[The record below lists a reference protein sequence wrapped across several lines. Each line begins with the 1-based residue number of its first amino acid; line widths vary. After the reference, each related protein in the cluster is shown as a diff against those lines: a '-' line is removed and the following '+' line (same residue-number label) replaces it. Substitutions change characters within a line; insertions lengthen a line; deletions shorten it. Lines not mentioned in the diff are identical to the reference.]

1 MEIKITGSSDL
12 DTAKRKA
19 AVEKLLKLSTKG
31 LENLASLAES
41 QKARGYIEDPLKFKT
56 LKTFL

>member
-1 MEIKITGSSDL
+1 VEIKINGSSDL

-19 AVEKLLKLSTKG
+19 AAEKILKLSTKG

-41 QKARGYIEDPLKFKT
+41 DKARTYIENPLKFQT
-56 LKTFL
+56 LKSFL

>member
-19 AVEKLLKLSTKG
+19 AAEKLLKLSTKG

-41 QKARGYIEDPLKFKT
+41 EKARAYIESPVKFQT

>member
-1 MEIKITGSSDL
+1 M
-12 DTAKRKA
+12 AKRKA